1 MFSSS
6 LYYMP
11 FYVLM
16 TVMKLHVQKEWYL
29 LRGLCVLS
37 EYVSSLTMNLSF
49 CVYEVLMTNCIHYL
63 VLRFF
68 LKRTINNA
76 VLSVNRVHLLTK
88 WLLAKSFHSD
98 CCSVEC
104 FYHLRNYHY
113 CRWFLFSF
121 QLDT

>member
-1 MFSSS
+1 
-6 LYYMP
+6 
-11 FYVLM
+11 
-16 TVMKLHVQKEWYL
+16 
-29 LRGLCVLS
+29 
-37 EYVSSLTMNLSF
+37 
-49 CVYEVLMTNCIHYL
+49 MTNCVHYL

-68 LKRTINNA
+68 LKRTFNNA
-76 VLSVNRVHLLTK
+76 VLSVNRVHLLAK
-88 WLLAKSFHSD
+88 WLLAKSFHND